1 MIQYFT
7 WYHQHFQD
15 KYATFKILP
24 PPQELPLMAEKLDK
38 RIRGRA
44 LAFRERGREVTVAYL
59 NHGVV

>member
-1 MIQYFT
+1 
-7 WYHQHFQD
+7 
-15 KYATFKILP
+15 
-24 PPQELPLMAEKLDK
+24 MAEKLDK